1 MQQYVIGETSTRDY
15 GYSSLGPVVD
25 KPEDVEAMS
34 YTAEP
39 SFADKPDIVEELGKG
54 KMQPPPTV
62 EVRRYSAD
70 WDAMQ

>member
-1 MQQYVIGETSTRDY
+1 MQQYVTGETSTRD
-15 GYSSLGPVVD
+15 D
-25 KPEDVEAMS
+25 EPEDVEAPS

-39 SFADKPDIVEELGKG
+39 SFADKPDLVEELVKG
-54 KMQPPPTV
+54 EVQPPPTV